1 MVPRDIITF
10 PMLPVARVVGPPEK
24 LRALEEVLNSR
35 TFARSDQLQR
45 FLRYIIELEL
55 AGRGEEISEYSIA
68 TDALLRPRDYSPAD
82 DSAVRS
88 RAHALR
94 RKLQEFYEFESPNS
108 ELRIELPK
116 GSYRPLFVTRS
127 EQARLPTGPP
137 LPAAPQ
143 KNFTLSPL
151 AAFAAGVVAAGL
163 LAAVVHL
170 SLAGPRANRIDPAVR
185 EAWGAL
191 LAPPGEVTI
200 LVGSPALAGLISS
213 KADAPPLGLNMF
225 PAPDV
230 LADWYTSL
238 NLSNRGGPVYMFRA
252 RTYTH
257 FGDSLAVVTAS
268 ALLGSAGVSFQTVPE
283 GLARIGTVQG
293 NGLLAVGSPT
303 YSPAIARVLKAMPFS
318 IRYDPALNE
327 EVISDGAPGS
337 TARRTYVPKRN
348 SATTYFSNVYGLITV
363 LPSQPG
369 RERPE
374 RTIIFSGITGSSG
387 AHAAAVFFT
396 SPAAMRDLQRRF
408 AAQGH
413 NHFPPAYQVVV
424 RCGLDGF
431 AALNAVYEAHQVI
444 DRPPVIE

>member
-1 MVPRDIITF
+1 
-10 PMLPVARVVGPPEK
+10 MLPVDRVVGPPEK
-24 LRALEEVLNSR
+24 LRELEEVLNSR

-68 TDALLRPRDYSPAD
+68 TDALLRPRDYSPTD

-94 RKLQEFYEFESPNS
+94 RKLQEFYEFECPGS
-108 ELRIELPK
+108 ELRIEVPK
-116 GSYRPLFVTRS
+116 GSYRPLFV
-127 EQARLPTGPP
+127 ARGEPGHTPAVQP
-137 LPAAPQ
+137 LPPAQSKKFAL
-143 KNFTLSPL
+143 TPL
-151 AAFAAGVVAAGL
+151 AAFAAGVLVAGV
-163 LAAVVHL
+163 LAVVVHL
-170 SLAGPRANRIDPAVR
+170 NLAATRANRLDPVVR

-200 LVGSPALAGLISS
+200 LVGSPALAGLISA

-230 LADWYTSL
+230 LANWYTSL
-238 NLSNRGGPVYMFRA
+238 NLSNRGGPVYMFRSRA
-252 RTYTH
+252 YTH

-268 ALLGSAGVSFQTVPE
+268 TLLGNARVSFQTVPE

-303 YSPAIARVLKAMPFS
+303 YSPSIARVLKATPFS

-337 TARRTYVPKRN
+337 TARRVYAPKRD
-348 SATTYFSNVYGLITV
+348 SKTTYFSNVYGLITV

-396 SPAAMRDLQRRF
+396 SPAAMRDLQRRLR
-408 AAQGH
+408 AQGYSR
-413 NHFPPAYQVVV
+413 FPPAYQVVV

-444 DRPPVIE
+444 DRTPVIE

>member
-1 MVPRDIITF
+1 
-10 PMLPVARVVGPPEK
+10 MLPVDRVVGPPEK
-24 LRALEEVLNSR
+24 LRALDEVLNSR

-68 TDALLRPRDYSPAD
+68 TDALLRPRDYSPTD

-94 RKLQEFYEFESPNS
+94 RKLQEFYESEGANS

-116 GSYRPLFVTRS
+116 GSYRPSFVTRS
-127 EQARLPTGPP
+127 QPARTPAVEPP
-137 LPAAPQ
+137 PAAAP
-143 KNFTLSPL
+143 KKFALTPL
-151 AAFAAGVVAAGL
+151 AAFAAGVLVAGV

-170 SLAGPRANRIDPAVR
+170 NVAATRANPVDPAVR

-191 LAPPGEVTI
+191 LAPPGQVTI
-200 LVGSPALAGLISS
+200 LMGSPALAGLISS

-225 PAPDV
+225 PAPEM
-230 LADWYTSL
+230 LANWYTGL
-238 NLSNRGGPVYMFRA
+238 NLSNRGGPVYMFRSRA
-252 RTYTH
+252 YTH

-268 ALLGSAGVSFQTVPE
+268 TLLGSAGMSFQTVPE
-283 GLARIGTVQG
+283 GLARIATVQG

-303 YSPAIARVLKAMPFS
+303 YSPYIARVLKAMPFS

-337 TARRTYVPKRN
+337 AVRRVYVPKRD
-348 SATTYFSNVYGLITV
+348 SATTYFSNSYGLITV

-387 AHAAAVFFT
+387 AHAAATFFT
-396 SPAAMRDLQRRF
+396 SPAAIRDLQRRF

-413 NHFPPAYQVVV
+413 SHFPPAYQVVV

-431 AALNAVYEAHQVI
+431 AALNAVYEAHQII
-444 DRPPVIE
+444 DRTPVIE